1 MDRFNSK
8 KRERIEVILEKK
20 KFIAARALEMKN
32 NAKDLIEAMIP
43 KAVYRLD
50 KVYNNIC

>member
-8 KRERIEVILEKK
+8 QREQIKVMLEKK
-20 KFIAARALEMKN
+20 NFIASRALEMKN

-43 KAVYRLD
+43 KAVYR
-50 KVYNNIC
+50 

>member
-1 MDRFNSK
+1 MERFNAK
-8 KRERIEVILEKK
+8 EREQIEVILEKK
-20 KFIAARALEMKN
+20 NFIATRALEMKN

-50 KVYNNIC
+50 KV